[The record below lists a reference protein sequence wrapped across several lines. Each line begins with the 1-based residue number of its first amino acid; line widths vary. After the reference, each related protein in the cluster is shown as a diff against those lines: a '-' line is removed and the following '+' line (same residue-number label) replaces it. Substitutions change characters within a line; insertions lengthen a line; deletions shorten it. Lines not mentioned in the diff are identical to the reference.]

1 MSQRKTSR
9 PVVRARRVR
18 VFAISVSIALNGLAI
33 WALLQSR
40 PMIAPAVP
48 QAMDVVILPP
58 VVRFLAPRPAAVEP
72 QPRPRKRAAEP
83 VGVAPQVVA
92 PLIRL
97 PGPPVAAPPVA
108 APPAAAAPPAVDAGV
123 ARTLRRKMGCQQG
136 KLMGLTEAEQEACQD
151 AFAAGA
157 KTAPLYPV
165 ISDKEKQIFDGT
177 YCPPDDEWCLYRM
190 GRAPYPG
197 LISLMRK
204 HRH

>member
-18 VFAISVSIALNGLAI
+18 VFAISVSIALNGLVI

-40 PMIAPAVP
+40 PTIAPAVP

-58 VVRFLAPRPAAVEP
+58 VVRFLAPRPAAVQP
-72 QPRPRKRAAEP
+72 QPKPRKRREAEP

-97 PGPPVAAPPVA
+97 PGPPVAAPP
-108 APPAAAAPPAVDAGV
+108 AAAAPSAVDAGV
-123 ARTLRRKMGCQQG
+123 ARTLRRKMGCQQA
-136 KLMGLTEAEQEACQD
+136 KLMGLTEAEQQACQD

>member
-1 MSQRKTSR
+1 MSQRKISR
-9 PVVRARRVR
+9 PVRRARRVR

-40 PMIAPAVP
+40 PMIAPAAP
-48 QAMDVVILPP
+48 QAMDVFILPP
-58 VVRFLAPRPAAVEP
+58 VVRWQVPRPAAVQS
-72 QPRPRKRAAEP
+72 QPKPRRKRAAEP

-97 PGPPVAAPPVA
+97 PGPPVA

-136 KLMGLTEAEQEACQD
+136 KLMGLTEAEQQACQD

-190 GRAPYPG
+190 GRGPYPG